1 MTDGPVPIQS
11 LTDLRDYVLLTL
23 CEHENL
29 IPEQFSLQEL
39 ILTRRGT
46 PCGRQFILQ
55 GPRSVRLGA
64 VWAGDRND
72 LYFYDARG
80 ERFRKERLSGLVT
93 TLSDAA

>member
-1 MTDGPVPIQS
+1 MSDAPVPIQS
-11 LTDLRDYVLLTL
+11 LADLRDHVLHTL

-29 IPEQFSLQEL
+29 LPDQFALQEL
-39 ILTRRGT
+39 LLTRRGT
-46 PCGRQFILQ
+46 TCGRQFILQ

-80 ERFRKERLSGLVT
+80 ERFRKERLAGNVT

>member
-1 MTDGPVPIQS
+1 MLDVPVPIQS
-11 LTDLRDYVLLTL
+11 LADLRDYVRHTL

-29 IPEQFSLQEL
+29 IPEQFALQEL

-46 PCGRQFILQ
+46 ACGRQFILQ

-80 ERFRKERLSGLVT
+80 ERFRKERLAGAVT
-93 TLSDAA
+93 AANDAA